1 MRGAGISFDY
11 SFMKS
16 LEGIMSSEKI
26 ALVTGANKGIGF
38 ETARQL
44 AAKGITVLMGARD
57 EKRGREA
64 AETLKKEG
72 LDVQFLQLD
81 VNDLASQ
88 DKAAKFIADKFGK
101 LDILINNAGV
111 ARDFQVPA
119 SKGTTEQWRETF
131 ETNLFSLISLTQKL
145 LPLVKKSDAG
155 RIVNLSS
162 ILGSLTFNSDP
173 NSPIGAPSSGTAY
186 NASKAALNMFTAH
199 LANELK
205 DMPIKVNS
213 AHPGWVKTDMG
224 GEAAPLGLEEGA
236 KTSVW
241 LATLPQNGPTGG
253 HFHDGEA
260 LPW

>member
-1 MRGAGISFDY
+1 
-11 SFMKS
+11 
-16 LEGIMSSEKI
+16 MSSKQI

-44 AAKGITVLMGARD
+44 AARGITVLLGARD
-57 EKRGREA
+57 EKRGLEA

-72 LDVQFLQLD
+72 LDVQFIQLD
-81 VNDLASQ
+81 VNDPASQ
-88 DKAAKFIADKFGK
+88 DNAAKFIADKFGK

-119 SKGTTEQWRETF
+119 SKGSMEQWRETF
-131 ETNLFSLISLTQKL
+131 ETNVFSLISLTQKL

-162 ILGSLTFNSDP
+162 ILGSLTLNRDP
-173 NSPIGAPSSGTAY
+173 NSSLGALSTGAAY
-186 NASKAALNMFTAH
+186 NASKAALNMFTVN
-199 LANELK
+199 LANELNGT
-205 DMPIKVNS
+205 PIKVNS

-224 GEAAPLGLEEGA
+224 GEAAPLGVEEGA

-241 LATLPQNGPTGG
+241 LATLPNDGPTGG
-253 HFHDGEA
+253 YFFNGEA